1 MAVNCLC
8 EDKVMKRIGLLT
20 MHRVINFGS
29 ILQAYATQLVVEKFG
44 YDCTIIDYQYP
55 NKIHPQDRVNLITRV
70 GRFILQLKNGCPYYK
85 QKKEFA
91 RFQRNNLKLSRHY
104 SSKRDLQENFD
115 SYYDAV
121 IVGSDQTW
129 NVRHIGEDDSFLL
142 PFVSDDVKKISYAS
156 SAARKTLPQK
166 YEKTFKKMLSRFFA
180 ISVREN
186 NTRILVNNLI
196 GVDAPVTLDP
206 TLLVSKDEW
215 MSVADKSRIKKK
227 IKGPFILAYIL
238 KYSFDPYPLAT
249 DVIRKVYKKYKM
261 PVVCI
266 RYSVKEKLGIPGTLQ
281 LNEAISPEDFLWL
294 FANAS
299 FVISSSFHGTAFS
312 VNFERPFYSIV
323 NHEIDDDRIM
333 SLLNSLGLMNRA
345 VSKLDELGEI
355 TEIDYEP
362 ISKALSSL
370 KEGSITFLK
379 ENL

>member
-166 YEKTFKKMLSRFFA
+166 YEKTFKKML
-180 ISVREN
+180 
-186 NTRILVNNLI
+186 
-196 GVDAPVTLDP
+196 
-206 TLLVSKDEW
+206 
-215 MSVADKSRIKKK
+215 
-227 IKGPFILAYIL
+227 
-238 KYSFDPYPLAT
+238 
-249 DVIRKVYKKYKM
+249 
-261 PVVCI
+261 
-266 RYSVKEKLGIPGTLQ
+266 
-281 LNEAISPEDFLWL
+281 DFL
-294 FANAS
+294 
-299 FVISSSFHGTAFS
+299 
-312 VNFERPFYSIV
+312 R
-323 NHEIDDDRIM
+323 
-333 SLLNSLGLMNRA
+333 
-345 VSKLDELGEI
+345 
-355 TEIDYEP
+355 
-362 ISKALSSL
+362 
-370 KEGSITFLK
+370 
-379 ENL
+379 

>member
-1 MAVNCLC
+1 M
-8 EDKVMKRIGLLT
+8 
-20 MHRVINFGS
+20 
-29 ILQAYATQLVVEKFG
+29 
-44 YDCTIIDYQYP
+44 
-55 NKIHPQDRVNLITRV
+55 
-70 GRFILQLKNGCPYYK
+70 
-85 QKKEFA
+85 
-91 RFQRNNLKLSRHY
+91 
-104 SSKRDLQENFD
+104 
-115 SYYDAV
+115 
-121 IVGSDQTW
+121 
-129 NVRHIGEDDSFLL
+129 
-142 PFVSDDVKKISYAS
+142 
-156 SAARKTLPQK
+156 
-166 YEKTFKKMLSRFFA
+166 
-180 ISVREN
+180 
-186 NTRILVNNLI
+186 NNLI